1 MHNLQA
7 FIQPGITI
15 MTRRFRKKDPGKI
28 EKEKKEKKV
37 KREKLP
43 YLPPTQKILDMDK
56 DSNDI
61 IYPPDLEEKKES
73 AGFFKKLSINSNKFK
88 YKIMKR
94 FNIPEIYAD
103 ILFFLIELSI
113 AVSFIYILMRIL
125 IIYKGRMS

>member
-1 MHNLQA
+1 
-7 FIQPGITI
+7 

-56 DSNDI
+56 DYNDI
-61 IYPPDLEEKKES
+61 IYPPDLEDKKEPK
-73 AGFFKKLSINSNKFK
+73 GFFKKLSIYSNKFK

-113 AVSFIYILMRIL
+113 AVFFIYFLMRIL